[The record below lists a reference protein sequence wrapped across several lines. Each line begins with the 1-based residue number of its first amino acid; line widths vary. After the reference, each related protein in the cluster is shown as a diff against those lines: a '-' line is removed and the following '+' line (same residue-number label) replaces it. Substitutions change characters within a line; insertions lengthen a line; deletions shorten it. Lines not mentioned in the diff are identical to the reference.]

1 MSLTMNPTLRAAR
14 RGIAALFS
22 AAAIGLVTVSV
33 AAAAVW
39 TQASAAARDTFDVV
53 SIRPVPGSQAATP
66 CFGGFELTPGRI
78 TITGATVYRMVSL
91 AYGMPCAAANL
102 DLITGG
108 PDWLKKDTFNIQ
120 ATLPQGVPSYTF
132 QQLQNNAAPALQ
144 TLLRSLLA
152 DRFQLAVHRAP
163 KDTPIYNVY
172 FVKAGKVTL
181 SADQSHPSEAANPMA
196 SPLNVRRDAAAGT
209 MLVSAKAIPMAAL
222 LNGGQGR
229 EGRFIVDKT
238 GLTGLYDVE
247 PSVIDVG
254 LLPAGVST
262 WPEMMTYLGFRL
274 ESTRGPIDAIVI
286 DRLER
291 PTGN

>member
-1 MSLTMNPTLRAAR
+1 MSKCVTILRIVG
-14 RGIAALFS
+14 RGLVS
-22 AAAIGLVTVSV
+22 AAVLYASAGAVVVS
-33 AAAAVW
+33 AQT
-39 TQASAAARDTFDVV
+39 TQASASAGRSTFEVV
-53 SIRPVPGSQAATP
+53 SIHPVAGSPAATP
-66 CFGGFELTPGRI
+66 CFGGFELTPGRV

-91 AYGMPCAAANL
+91 AYGVPCAAANNL

-108 PDWLKKDTFNIQ
+108 PEWLKKDTFNIQ
-120 ATLPQGVPSYTF
+120 ATLPQGAPSYTF
-132 QQLQNNAAPALQ
+132 QQLQNDAAPELQ
-144 TLLRSLLA
+144 ALLRSLLA
-152 DRFQLAVHRAP
+152 DRFHLAVHRAP

-181 SADQSHPSEAANPMA
+181 SADQTHPSEAANPMA

-209 MLVSAKAIPMAAL
+209 MLVSAKAIPIAAL

-254 LLPAGVST
+254 PLPAGVST
-262 WPEMMTYLGFRL
+262 WPEMMTYLGFKL
-274 ESTRGPIDAIVI
+274 ESTHGAVDAVAI

-291 PTGN
+291 PTEN